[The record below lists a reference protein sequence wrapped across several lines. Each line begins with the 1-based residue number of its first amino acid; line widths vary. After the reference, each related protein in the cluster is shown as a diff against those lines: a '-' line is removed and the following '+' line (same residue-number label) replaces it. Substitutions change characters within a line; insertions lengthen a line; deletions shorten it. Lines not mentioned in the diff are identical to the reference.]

1 MSYHLQF
8 AIFPWENQSR
18 HSTGPI
24 GHLFNCAEA
33 YLVDS
38 ESRWHFKSINIHTQG
53 DTWSLFPW
61 CQTRSRIS
69 LFEILI
75 WKYFSASTAL
85 TEKKSGVECTHDN
98 KASSPHKAPRTQPA
112 AALKRKYKKNAP
124 TPTTREIEFFGR
136 RHYHIRIGINHI
148 NAARGY
154 LAAWK

>member
-1 MSYHLQF
+1 MVYNLLF
-8 AIFPWENQSR
+8 FREKTKVDIPVD
-18 HSTGPI
+18 PI
-24 GHLFNCAEA
+24 APKPI
-33 YLVDS
+33 LVDS

-53 DTWSLFPW
+53 DTWSLFSW

-124 TPTTREIEFFGR
+124 TPTTREIEFSAAV
-136 RHYHIRIGINHI
+136 IITLESELIILMPCAGI
-148 NAARGY
+148 
-154 LAAWK
+154 